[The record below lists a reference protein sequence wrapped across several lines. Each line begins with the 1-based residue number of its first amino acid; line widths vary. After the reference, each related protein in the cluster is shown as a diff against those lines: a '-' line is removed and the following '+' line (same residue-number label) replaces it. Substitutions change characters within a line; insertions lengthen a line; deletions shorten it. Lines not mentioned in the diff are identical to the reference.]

1 MSNKAQIIIRMD
13 RDDLNILDCYVKHSG
28 LSREEYIRTLCSI
41 VTRLDCRPSEVEK
54 LKRAYWRG
62 E

>member
-1 MSNKAQIIIRMD
+1 MSDKVQIIVRMD
-13 RDDLNILDCYVKHSG
+13 RVDLNILDLYVKHSG

-41 VTRLDCRPSEVEK
+41 VTRLDCKPSEVEK
-54 LKRAYWRG
+54 LKRAYRRG